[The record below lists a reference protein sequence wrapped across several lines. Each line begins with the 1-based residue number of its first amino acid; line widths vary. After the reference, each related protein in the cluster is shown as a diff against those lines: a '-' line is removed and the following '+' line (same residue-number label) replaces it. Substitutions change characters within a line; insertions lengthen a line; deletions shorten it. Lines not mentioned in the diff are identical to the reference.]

1 MWLSSKSVAASLRVV
16 KQTQCLGN
24 RLSKEGSVNATHQV
38 VKLKNA
44 AARPVKQTQC
54 LGSRLSKEAS
64 VHATHH
70 VVELNECGCMSLM
83 TDAMSEEQKEAN
95 VIATH
100 HVVELS
106 G

>member
-1 MWLSSKSVAASLRVV
+1 M
-16 KQTQCLGN
+16 
-24 RLSKEGSVNATHQV
+24 NATHQV
-38 VKLKNA
+38 VKLNA